1 MSQKRCRAKIQFPVL
16 SKEEIAQLKVTFDV
30 MDTDQSG
37 RLDQEE
43 MKRFAEARGLNPG
56 FIKLLFLMF
65 DKDKSGTICFK
76 EFKHFIKAM
85 RLLDTTPEAFY
96 QMVFDAI
103 DVDKNGTF
111 SARELVQFFEAL
123 GHNITIEEADQMI
136 AKIDSKGTK
145 TVTFHEVRLWLKLQA
160 KKDKK
165 TK

>member
-1 MSQKRCRAKIQFPVL
+1 MSEKKYRAKVVLPPL
-16 SKEEIAQLKVTFDV
+16 SKEDIAELKVTFNV

-43 MKRFAEARGLNPG
+43 MRKFAEARGLNPS
-56 FIKLLFLMF
+56 FIKLLFVMF

-96 QMVFDAI
+96 RMVFDAI
-103 DVDKNGTF
+103 DTDKNGTF
-111 SARELVQFFEAL
+111 SARELSIFFQAL
-123 GHNITIEEADQMI
+123 GHNISVEEAGEMI

-145 TVTFHEVRLWLKLQA
+145 TVTFHEILIWLKLQA
-160 KKDKK
+160 KKKK
-165 TK
+165 Q